1 MAGRLPRADRRDLV
15 PTLLPALVGAATFFT
30 FLPVLVNGFVN
41 WDDPGMLLE
50 NPHHRG
56 PWRDRLWG
64 AWSQRVMGEYMPVT
78 WMTYSLDRALWDL
91 EAPGYH
97 LTNLLLHVATAIAVY
112 ALARRL
118 LAHALGPGRPDSDGP
133 ALEIGSAMAALAF
146 ALHPLRAEPV
156 AWLSA
161 RDVVLGGLLFVLSVL
176 CYVAGWDR
184 RQTGRVPAWWLL
196 GSAALFAA
204 SLLSRATAVVLPCVL
219 VALDVY
225 PLRRLRGGV
234 RGWLGPGARGV
245 WMEKAVHALIGA
257 LGVLMGFLARGD
269 RPGDFLRAAWDPLIG
284 VAWAVHTAA
293 SYLWHGV
300 GISPLGPLYRMPSR
314 EDPMW
319 GALALGVIALVAV
332 SAIVVAAARRG
343 WAGALTAWVV
353 YLIVLVPTSG
363 LVPFGRIRGASDRY
377 TYVACI
383 GWAIVAGGAAALGW
397 RAWRSGG
404 VSRGRALAVAALI
417 VAVLGGWSV
426 LTWRQVQV
434 WQNGVPLWTRALE
447 VYPGA
452 TVARNNL
459 AVLLA
464 ARGDFQLAEGHFRA
478 VTAAWPTS
486 AGAFQNLGR
495 TLVAQGK
502 LPEALEAFRRA
513 AELAPGSAAVRV
525 DLGTAL
531 FHLGQL
537 DDAVAQLERAVEL
550 APGSARAHESLGTV
564 LWRQGRKAEGARHL
578 QRATALRSGML
589 GGDDLAAPPSGPAGG
604 GGS

>member
-1 MAGRLPRADRRDLV
+1 MMAGRLPRAHRRGLV
-15 PTLLPALVGAATFFT
+15 PALLPALVAAATFVT
-30 FLPVLVNGFVN
+30 FLPVVVNGFVN
-41 WDDPGMLLE
+41 WDDTAMPL
-50 NPHHRG
+50 
-56 PWRDRLWG
+56 
-64 AWSQRVMGEYMPVT
+64 MPVP
-78 WMTYSLDRALWDL
+78 WMTYALDRALWDL

-97 LTNLLLHVATAIAVY
+97 LTSLLLHVATALAVY

-118 LAHALGPGRPDSDGP
+118 LAHALGPGRPESDGP
-133 ALEIGSAMAALAF
+133 ALEVGAAVAVLAF

-156 AWLSA
+156 AWLGA

-184 RQTGRVPAWWLL
+184 GRETGRVPARWLL

-204 SLLSRATAVVLPCVL
+204 SLLSRAPAVVLPCVL

-225 PLRRLRGGV
+225 PLRRLSGGV
-234 RGWLGPGARGV
+234 RGWLGPAARVV
-245 WMEKAVHALIGA
+245 WMEKGVHALIGA
-257 LGVLMGFLARGD
+257 LGVLMGVLARGD
-269 RPGDFLRAAWDPLIG
+269 GPGDFLRATWDPLIG

-300 GISPLGPLYRMPSR
+300 GISPLSPLYRMPSR

-319 GALALGVIALVAV
+319 GVLALGAAALVAV
-332 SAIVVAAARRG
+332 TAIVVAAARRG

-353 YLIVLVPTSG
+353 YLIVLAPTSG
-363 LVPFGRIRGASDRY
+363 LVPFGRIRGASDGY

-383 GWAIVAGGAAALGW
+383 GWAIVAGGAAAIGW

-426 LTWRQVQV
+426 LTWHQVQV
-434 WQNGVPLWTRALE
+434 WQNGVTLWTRALE
-447 VYPGA
+447 VYPGS

-459 AVLLA
+459 ALLLV
-464 ARGDFQLAEGHFRA
+464 ARGDLPRAEGHLRA

-495 TLVAQGK
+495 TLAAQGK
-502 LPEALEAFRRA
+502 LPEALEALGRA
-513 AELAPGSAAVRV
+513 VELAPGSAAARI
-525 DLGTAL
+525 DLGTVL

-537 DDAVAQLERAVEL
+537 DDAVGQLERAVEL
-550 APGSARAHESLGTV
+550 APESARAHESLGTA
-564 LWRQGRKAEGARHL
+564 LWRQGRKVEGARHL
-578 QRATALRSGML
+578 QRAALLRSSQPADEVAVPPPG
-589 GGDDLAAPPSGPAGG
+589 APGAD
-604 GGS
+604 GS